1 MVRSDGGARTA
12 ARQGSGRKA
21 ERAVSRELEEKISS
35 APVAPGVYV
44 FRDAASQPIYI
55 GKAKSLRSRLK
66 SYVSHTAGLD
76 ARKREMVSTAAD
88 VSYIV
93 TASELEA
100 LALEAN
106 LIKQDRPKYNVVLRD
121 DKNYP
126 YLRIDAGERWPH
138 VEVVRRF
145 RKDGAL
151 YFGPYIPASGL
162 HETLSLIRKHF
173 GMRLCKYNLSREMR
187 PCVHYQMGRCPAP
200 CANLVSREEYARAV
214 AEVVNFL
221 KGKNRGMLERL
232 RSQMQALSDRQMYEE
247 AAKVRDRIGAIER
260 IWDSQ
265 RVIAPRLG
273 EADVIGYHVRD
284 PDVAFVIL
292 FVRNG
297 IMTGAKEFLLRN
309 SSDIEPGELMH
320 SFLEMF
326 YSGPVMPSSRI
337 MVPVLPHDRG
347 NLERWLGGKRGSR
360 VSVGR
365 PVRGLGRDLLGMAES
380 NAGIFMKGQ
389 KTVRHETVLRDLRE
403 RLGLRA
409 LPVRIGAFDVSTIQ
423 GTDSVGG
430 YVVWED
436 GLFQKRHYR
445 VAGIGTRG
453 QGDDFAMMRESVVRI
468 LERTKQALPDLIV
481 IDGGKGQLEA
491 SLKGIAELD
500 LPFVPEVISIAKD
513 PDRVFA
519 KWLPGPVS
527 LEDSSPSSLLLRS
540 VRDEAHRFVVGRH
553 RKLRQGR
560 LLTSSLEEVAGVGRR
575 RRIALLRHF
584 GSLEAIRAASLDE
597 IASVGGL
604 NRVVARRVKE
614 FLGG

>member
-1 MVRSDGGARTA
+1 MVRSDGGAGTA

>member
-1 MVRSDGGARTA
+1 MVRSDGGAGTA

-436 GLFQKRHYR
+436 GLFQKRDYR